1 MKIKQVVIGVLSLC
15 ALQQVCAV
23 ELKYMLWD
31 SNQKP
36 AYEKCAA
43 DFQKENP
50 GIQIKIS
57 QSAWPDYWQGLQKS
71 LETGSAPDVFTNHL
85 SQYPGFVK
93 KKQILDLKPL
103 IERDGVFS
111 SVYFKGL
118 YQVWGKDGKQY
129 GLPKDW
135 DTIAMIVNMDMAKK
149 AGVTVE
155 ELRQMTWNPKD
166 GGSFGQI
173 IAKLTQD
180 AKGRNALN
188 AQFDPAHVR
197 VYGYQIPALG
207 GMAGQ
212 IEWSHFA
219 ISNGFKFQDKPWDDK
234 FYFDSPKLVETMDW
248 LAKLPRKGIS
258 APVGKFGESENQFLS
273 GKVAM
278 VPNGSWM
285 VNHFREKSTF
295 PTEWVPLPIGPTG
308 SRATMFNGL
317 SDAIWTGTKHK
328 EESWRW
334 VKYLASEQCQS
345 VVADAGIVF
354 PAINKLVNRALAA
367 QNAKG
372 SKSSAFLEMTT
383 AKTFMAP
390 MANNGQ
396 AVNEVMNKAFESI
409 YKNNLGQADIQ
420 ATLKTAN
427 AEAIRLVKQ

>member
-1 MKIKQVVIGVLSLC
+1 MQVL
-15 ALQQVCAV
+15 
-23 ELKYMLWD
+23 LKSSTCIWD
-31 SNQKP
+31 ANQKP

-43 DFQKENP
+43 NFQKENP
-50 GIQIKIS
+50 SIQIKIS
-57 QSAWPDYWQGLQKS
+57 QSGWQEYWQTLQKS
-71 LETGSAPDVFTNHL
+71 LDAGKAPDVFTNHL

-103 IERDGVFS
+103 IQRDGVFS
-111 SVYFKGL
+111 SIYFKGL
-118 YQVWGKDGKQY
+118 YQVWGRDGRQY

-149 AGVTVE
+149 AGVSAA
-155 ELRQMTWNPKD
+155 ELREMSWNPQD
-166 GGSFGQI
+166 GGSFGRI
-173 IAKLTQD
+173 IAKLTRD
-180 AKGRNALN
+180 AKGRDALSP
-188 AQFDPAHVR
+188 QFDPAQVQ
-197 VYGYQIPALG
+197 VYGYQTPGLG

-219 ISNGFKFQDKPWDDK
+219 VSNGFKFQDQPWGSK
-234 FYFDSPKLVETMDW
+234 FYFDSPKLAETMSW
-248 LAKLPRKGIS
+248 LSDLPRKGIS
-258 APVGKFGESENQFLS
+258 APLAKVAQFGEADTMFLN

-285 VNHFREKSTF
+285 VSHFREKAPFS
-295 PTEWVPLPIGPTG
+295 TEWVPLPVGPTG
-308 SRATMFNGL
+308 NRATMFNGL
-317 SDAIWTGTKHK
+317 SDAIWSGTKHK

-345 VVADAGIVF
+345 VVADAGVVF
-354 PAINKLVNRALAA
+354 PAINRLVNRALAA

-372 SKSSAFLEMTT
+372 AKSSAFLEMTT

-409 YKNNLGQADIQ
+409 YKNHLAQADIQ
-420 ATLKTAN
+420 AVLKTAN
-427 AEAIRLVKQ
+427 AEATRLVKQ

>member
-1 MKIKQVVIGVLSLC
+1 MKLNQVMLGVLSFC
-15 ALQQVCAV
+15 ALQQANAV
-23 ELKYMLWD
+23 EIKYMLWD
-31 SNQKP
+31 GNQKP

-43 DFQKENP
+43 DFQKVNP

-57 QSAWPDYWQGLQKS
+57 QSGWPDYWQSLQKS
-71 LETGSAPDVFTNHL
+71 LESGSAPDVFTNHL

-93 KKQILDLKPL
+93 KRQILDLKPL
-103 IERDGVFS
+103 IDRDGVFS
-111 SVYFKGL
+111 SIYFKGL
-118 YQVWGKDGKQY
+118 YQAWGKDGKQY

-135 DTIAMIVNMDMAKK
+135 DTIAMIVNMDMAKR
-149 AGVTVE
+149 AGVTAQ
-155 ELRQMTWNPKD
+155 ELREMTWNPKD
-166 GGSFGQI
+166 GGSFGKI

-188 AQFDPAHVR
+188 AQFDPSKVQ
-197 VYGYQIPALG
+197 VYGYQIPGLG

-219 ISNGFKFQDKPWDDK
+219 VSNGFKFQDQAWGSK

-248 LAKLPRKGIS
+248 LASLPRKGIS
-258 APVGKFGESENQFLS
+258 APVGKFGDGDNLFLS

-285 VNHFREKSTF
+285 VNHFREKAAFS
-295 PTEWVPLPIGPTG
+295 TEWVPLPIGPTG
-308 SRATMFNGL
+308 NRATMFNGL
-317 SDAIWTGTKHK
+317 SDAIWSGTKHK

-334 VKYLASEQCQS
+334 VRYLASEQCQS
-345 VVADAGIVF
+345 VVADAGVVF
-354 PAINKLVNRALAA
+354 PAINKLVNRALTA

-396 AVNEVMNKAFESI
+396 AVNDIMNKAFEAI
-409 YKNNLGQADIQ
+409 YKNNLAKADIQ
-420 ATLKTAN
+420 VVLQAAN
-427 AEAIRLVKQ
+427 AEATRLVKP